1 MQIYNI
7 ILFIITSQ
15 IKYFKTLYIRTLKT
29 IIKNKLN
36 NDLIKVSYINKKIL
50 DTTTNTVIIL
60 SR

>member
-36 NDLIKVSYINKKIL
+36 NDLIKVS
-50 DTTTNTVIIL
+50 
-60 SR
+60 